1 MYRRPPDTYFFL
13 KELAE
18 YSRLSLLKTKNAVT
32 RGPIASPAWNVSFG
46 HVGGLALLINW
57 LTLVS

>member
-18 YSRLSLLKTKNAVT
+18 YSRLSLLKTKNAAAGV
-32 RGPIASPAWNVSFG
+32 PVVSQAWNVLFA